1 MSKKLRKDF
10 KAVSWDY
17 VNWFMTRKY
26 ISRLQ
31 VRIYNAALKQEYGK
45 MRTMQKKLL
54 NSPYSKL
61 LSVFTVLQYIDSN
74 VLKYCKIT
82 RQEISSLCQHLTVDQ
97 QFDKIYVS
105 SFFRSIMAKN
115 LRQIIYNVIQ
125 QSQQFL
131 AELAIKPEWKAKCF
145 EGFHPFIV
153 TTGNNK
159 NISAILIQELHKAQ
173 KTCILSLDFN
183 MYSDYGN
190 CLTILNTIKST
201 ALCKIA
207 IKRWLKGL
215 SQTSQMD
222 EDSLRQLWNFTSI
235 KRYIWPIQIVIYLF
249 IHELL
254 IWLSKKN
261 IGISFTCFKHN
272 SQLLFLDR
280 NSAVLRKIAHFIND
294 WPALTDANTRVVKM
308 QLCKLEN
315 GFEFQGCKI
324 QKKSRNR
331 DIVIAPAPRS
341 RRLLAKYLTKI
352 IKESKHLSVHQLIRR
367 LSSIIM
373 YWGKYFKFTQ
383 CSKTFRYLD
392 YLTYTRLWL
401 WALKQH
407 PM

>member
-1 MSKKLRKDF
+1 MSKKLLKDF
-10 KAVSWDY
+10 KVVSWDY
-17 VNWFMTRKY
+17 INWFMTRKY

-31 VRIYNAALKQEYGK
+31 ARIYNAALKQEYGK
-45 MRTMQKKLL
+45 MRRMQKKLL

-61 LSVFTVLQYIDSN
+61 LSIFTVLQYIDSN

-82 RQEISSLCQHLTVDQ
+82 RQERSRLCQHLTVDQ
-97 QFDKIYVS
+97 QFDKIYAS
-105 SFFRSIMAKN
+105 SFSRSVIAKN
-115 LRQIIYNVIQ
+115 LRQIIYNIIQ
-125 QSQQFL
+125 QSQQVL

-145 EGFHPFIV
+145 KDFYPFII

-159 NISAILIQELHKAQ
+159 NILAILIQELHKAQ
-173 KTCILSLDFN
+173 ETCILSLDFN

-190 CLTILNTIKST
+190 CLTILNTTKST

-215 SQTSQMD
+215 SQTSQID
-222 EDSLRQLWNFTSI
+222 EDFLRQLWNFTAI

-249 IHELL
+249 VRELL

-261 IGISFTCFKHN
+261 IGVSFTCFKYN

-280 NSAVLRKIAHFIND
+280 NSAVLREIAHFIND
-294 WPALTDANTRVVKM
+294 WPALTNSNARVVKM
-308 QLCKLEN
+308 QLCKLES
-315 GFEFQGCKI
+315 GFEFQGYKI

-331 DIVIAPAPRS
+331 DVVITPAPRS
-341 RRLLAKYLTKI
+341 RRLLAKYLTKT
-352 IKESKHLSVHQLIRR
+352 IKESKHLSAHQLIRR
-367 LSSIIM
+367 LSSIII
-373 YWGKYFKFTQ
+373 YWGQYFKFTR

-392 YLTYTRLWL
+392 YLIYTRLWL